1 MTTVPA
7 PPLHRMYLTTDGDRA
22 AVERTCLD
30 GGFLGLG
37 WGFKW
42 DRSSAPR
49 VRTVTWERY
58 IDWAESL
65 WPGRD
70 TGNLWRF
77 HDAEGLVWTRTAD
90 GIYYLAQFTGP
101 WEYRGGPVHDALDLS
116 NIRPARIEQIGSETE
131 VPGAVVR
138 RFSRQGQ
145 AFSAVHDE
153 SAARYSALIWA
164 RLTGEPY
171 EWRPSL
177 DQVLDS
183 LLSPFDVQDLVA
195 AYLQAERG
203 WLLFPSRLSDSTA
216 AYEFVLREPTTGRHY
231 AVQVKTGESEI
242 DQKSL
247 VRAADLTGWVI
258 FSTTGAYAGRRPR
271 HVEQLDRANLLRFM
285 TERRAALP
293 PIVDTWLSASSVPAR
308 WRGGCSM
315 LESPSSRVR
324 RGRPREP
331 RRPSV

>member
-1 MTTVPA
+1 
-7 PPLHRMYLTTDGDRA
+7 MYLKTDGDRA
-22 AVERTCLD
+22 AVERACLD

-42 DRSSAPR
+42 DRSAAPR
-49 VRTVTWERY
+49 TRTITWERY
-58 IDWAESL
+58 ITWAESI

-77 HDAEGLVWTRTAD
+77 HDAEGLVWTHTAD

-101 WEYRGGPVHDALDLS
+101 WEYRGGPKHDLLDLS
-116 NIRPARIEQIGSETE
+116 NIRPARIEQIGSEAE

-145 AFSAVHDE
+145 AFCAVHDE

-164 RLTGEPY
+164 RLTGESY
-171 EWRPSL
+171 EWRPTLNS
-177 DQVLDS
+177 VLDS

-216 AYEFVLREPTTGRHY
+216 AYEFVLRDPTTGRQY

-242 DQKSL
+242 DQTSL

-258 FSTTGAYAGRRPR
+258 FSTTGAYRGRRPR
-271 HVEQLDRANLLRFM
+271 HVEQLDRGSLLRFM
-285 TERRAALP
+285 TDRRSALP
-293 PIVDTWLSASSVPAR
+293 PIVDTWLSASSEPA
-308 WRGGCSM
+308 
-315 LESPSSRVR
+315 
-324 RGRPREP
+324 
-331 RRPSV
+331 